1 MKKGFT
7 LREHER
13 SKSGGRDE
21 GFTLIEL
28 MVVIG
33 IIGLISTTVL
43 VSLQGAR
50 AKARD
55 AQRIQEFSQVQK
67 ALELYYG
74 DKEKYPAGYDGGQ
87 CFGDNPNLASD
98 LASYLAPLPQ
108 EPVSGRMCYAYFSDS
123 EGSGYKIMADLE
135 KNPDLEMND
144 CGIYSDIYE
153 LCDPQRKF
161 ASAEFGGDWF
171 YGGGGGGGFLGGYAL
186 KFDGTKSYVD
196 SGQGLSEPF
205 EGTEYTLEAWV
216 KISESQ
222 SAFEPESQL
231 MTWDADGFGF
241 GIGGKKPAAYHAYT
255 QPNWDGYNWLRV
267 ISPAEISLNE
277 WHFLVSTYDGSTV
290 WLYVDGAPKAS
301 SNCGGSCSF
310 YMSSPAYALFG
321 AFSNWSDIPGEAN
334 FPMGNFKGLVDEVK
348 VYKKAMDGLTI
359 EKHFNGE
366 YGTED
371 WPLLGSLVS
380 HWKFDEGEGGVAGDE
395 KGANP
400 GVLKPVG
407 SLPVWELQQ

>member
-7 LREHER
+7 L
-13 SKSGGRDE
+13 
-21 GFTLIEL
+21 IEL
-28 MVVIG
+28 LVVIG
-33 IIGLISTTVL
+33 IIGLISTTIL

-55 AQRIQEFSQVQK
+55 AQRIQEFSQAQK

-108 EPVSGRMCYAYFSDS
+108 EPVSGRMCYTYFSDS
-123 EGSGYKIMADLE
+123 EGSGYKIMVDLE

-153 LCDPQRKF
+153 LCDSLGKF

-171 YGGGGGGGFLGGYAL
+171 YGGGGIGGFLGGHAL

-196 SGQGLSEPF
+196 VGQGLSEPF

-216 KISESQ
+216 KISQSQ
-222 SAFEPESQL
+222 SDFEPESDL
-231 MTWDADGFGF
+231 MTFEADGFGL
-241 GIGGKKPAAYHAYT
+241 GIGGRKPAVYHAHT

-277 WHFLVSTYDGSTV
+277 WHFLAATYDGSTV
-290 WLYVDGAPKAS
+290 RLYVNGAFKKS
-301 SNCGGSCSF
+301 ESCGGSCSF
-310 YMSSPAYALFG
+310 YMSSPAYAFFG
-321 AFSNWSDIPGEAN
+321 ALPNWTDISGEAN
-334 FPMGNFKGLVDEVK
+334 FPMGNFKGLVDEVR
-348 VYKKAMDGLTI
+348 VYKKAMDGPTI

-366 YGTED
+366 YGAED
-371 WPLLGSLVS
+371 WLLLGSLVS
-380 HWKFDEGEGGVAGDE
+380 HWKFDEGEGSVVGDE
-395 KGANP
+395 KGKNP
-400 GVLKPVG
+400 GILKPVG
-407 SLPVWELQQ
+407 SPPVWELQQ